1 MTPVNQERPTAPNED
16 TKATAL
22 ARVERL
28 TAAHAEAVAEIERIR
43 KQLGQ
48 LTTGINGEVGS
59 SILEAGVRALADV
72 SDDEEPKQFVVAAP
86 PGTGKTSPCFSTVK
100 TPDAH
105 PTTCAV

>member
-1 MTPVNQERPTAPNED
+1 LELEELIKKTNDAGHQERPTAPNED

-48 LTTGINGEVGS
+48 LTTASFGTIK
-59 SILEAGVRALADV
+59 LEWSFTPSVRPL
-72 SDDEEPKQFVVAAP
+72 SFI
-86 PGTGKTSPCFSTVK
+86 GRG
-100 TPDAH
+100 
-105 PTTCAV
+105 